1 MDRHD
6 YTGGT
11 NDIDSG
17 RTVLGDDDP
26 ELAAFF
32 DGADLTA
39 ALVFDGGKGAIIED
53 DQADG

>member
-6 YTGGT
+6 WTGGDT
-11 NDIDSG
+11 DAESG

-53 DQADG
+53 DQVDG

>member
-17 RTVLGDDDP
+17 RTVLSDDDP